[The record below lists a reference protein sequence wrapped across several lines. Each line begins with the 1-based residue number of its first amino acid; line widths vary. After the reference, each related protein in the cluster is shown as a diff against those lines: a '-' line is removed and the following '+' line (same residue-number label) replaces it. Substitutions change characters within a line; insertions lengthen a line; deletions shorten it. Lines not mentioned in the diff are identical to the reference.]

1 MTLVRLLFLWYT
13 QTISDGDPVGTNTRL
28 YIKKIS
34 FLSFTGIGCTR
45 FLLFYGLKS
54 EIKRICAQGRAENSE
69 SKMSGCSGLIY
80 IFSLCEKSSSEE
92 YTGGQ
97 GGEPVCHSLRFSP

>member
-28 YIKKIS
+28 YIRKIS

-54 EIKRICAQGRAENSE
+54 EIKRICAQGRAENSR
-69 SKMSGCSGLIY
+69 SRLKMSGCSGLIY
-80 IFSLCEKSSSEE
+80 TFSQSERSSSEE
-92 YTGGQ
+92 YTRG
-97 GGEPVCHSLRFSP
+97 

>member
-69 SKMSGCSGLIY
+69 SKMSGCSGFIY
-80 IFSLCEKSSSEE
+80 TFSQGERSSSEE
-92 YTGGQ
+92 YTGG
-97 GGEPVCHSLRFSP
+97 

>member
-54 EIKRICAQGRAENSE
+54 EIKRICAQGRAENSRSRLKNE
-69 SKMSGCSGLIY
+69 RLFRVHIH
-80 IFSLCEKSSSEE
+80 IFTRRK
-92 YTGGQ
+92 
-97 GGEPVCHSLRFSP
+97 VVV